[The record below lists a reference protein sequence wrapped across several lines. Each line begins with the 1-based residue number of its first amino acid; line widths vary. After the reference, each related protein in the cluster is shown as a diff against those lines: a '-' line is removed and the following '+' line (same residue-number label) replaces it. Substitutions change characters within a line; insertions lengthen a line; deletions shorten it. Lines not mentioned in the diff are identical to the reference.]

1 MLVNNNLN
9 YLYRYITLKQKNFF
23 ITIVIIKIENKFMKW
38 TFINK
43 FRNEFNIIKIMKH
56 MKWTKD
62 VIIK

>member
-9 YLYRYITLKQKNFF
+9 YLYRYIILKQKNFF
-23 ITIVIIKIENKFMKW
+23 IIIVIIKIENKFMKW

-43 FRNEFNIIKIMKH
+43 FRNEFNIIKIMK
-56 MKWTKD
+56 WTKD

>member
-43 FRNEFNIIKIMKH
+43 FRNEFNIIKIMK
-56 MKWTKD
+56 WTKD